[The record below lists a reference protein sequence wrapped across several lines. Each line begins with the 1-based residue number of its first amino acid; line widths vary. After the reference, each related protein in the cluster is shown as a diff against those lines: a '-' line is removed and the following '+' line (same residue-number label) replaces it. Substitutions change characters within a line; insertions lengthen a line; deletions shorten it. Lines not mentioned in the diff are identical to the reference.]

1 MGVALRTVLV
11 TKTGRVYRTRGSSV
25 TTCMADVTFVVI
37 PNKQASNKKKE
48 KKSGRDLSKRVGGDV
63 TWHLRHVSAGL
74 RRQHLLS
81 FELRRSILRRFL

>member
-37 PNKQASNKKKE
+37 PNKQASNKKK
-48 KKSGRDLSKRVGGDV
+48 KKKKVDVIYPNALAETSRGIFKTRVSWIAQ
-63 TWHLRHVSAGL
+63 TT
-74 RRQHLLS
+74 S
-81 FELRRSILRRFL
+81 FEF